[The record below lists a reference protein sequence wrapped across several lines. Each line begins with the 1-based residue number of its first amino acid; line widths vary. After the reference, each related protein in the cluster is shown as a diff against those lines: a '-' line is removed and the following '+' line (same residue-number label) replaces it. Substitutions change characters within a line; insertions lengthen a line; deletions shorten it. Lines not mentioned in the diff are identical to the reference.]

1 VKRSIVLVAFAL
13 GALLGCDKKDAS
25 SQGAASSASASGASG
40 AAAPAAPSA
49 AVSPEPAAEPSPVP
63 DPVKVA
69 ATATAPAEPNAPP
82 PHDEHVQAATNEI
95 HKDNYKSELEALEK
109 EDLTADR
116 K

>member
-1 VKRSIVLVAFAL
+1 MTRIIAVAGFAL
-13 GALLGCDKKDAS
+13 VTLPVALVGCDKKDAS
-25 SQGAASSASASGASG
+25 SQSASSASASASA
-40 AAAPAAPSA
+40 AAAPTAAP
-49 AVSPEPAAEPSPVP
+49 PEPAAEPSPVP

-82 PHDEHVQAATNEI
+82 PHDEHVQAANSEI

-109 EDLTADR
+109 EDLSVDR

>member
-1 VKRSIVLVAFAL
+1 MKRSIVLVSFAL
-13 GALLGCDKKDAS
+13 GALAGCDKKDAS
-25 SQGAASSASASGASG
+25 SQGAGASANASA
-40 AAAPAAPSA
+40 AAAPAAASA
-49 AVSPEPAAEPSPVP
+49 AAPPESAAEPSPVP

-109 EDLTADR
+109 EDLAADR